1 VVPCQINRL
10 QLVGHILQISMT
22 LPNGESVSLEGH
34 ADKYGDTLQA
44 GSAGYVAWSS
54 ADTTLIAH

>member
-1 VVPCQINRL
+1 L